1 MLRALL
7 PRFGSG
13 PRLVA
18 AAHCDIP
25 CGIYDPA
32 AAQLAAKTVK
42 TMYDKYAAVTGDGDA
57 ALNSRTRIICVKEEH
72 AQRVKDELLI
82 LWTDYFKAAHEEAH
96 PGLGDKIKT
105 ACVTAS
111 KAKQDFNPAH
121 ADQLIAQVDE
131 IAEIFWATKKA

>member
-7 PRFGSG
+7 PRIGSG

-18 AAHCDIP
+18 AAHCDVP

-42 TMYDKYAAVTGDGDA
+42 SMYDKYAAVSGDGDA
-57 ALNSRTRIICVKEEH
+57 ALNSRTRMIAVKEEH

-82 LWTDYFKAAHEEAH
+82 LWTDYFKPAHEEAH
-96 PGLGDKIKT
+96 PGLTDKIKA
-105 ACVTAS
+105 ACNTAS
-111 KAKQDFNPAH
+111 KAKQDFDPAH
-121 ADQLIAQVDE
+121 ADQLIAQVEE